1 MWNPAIWMGARQ
13 VASGEVSHAN
23 VSAEVAAR
31 SAAELP
37 EGTVI
42 TNSGRISAARFP
54 GDAPSTPPFS
64 KKELIALDDTL
75 KAASEK
81 ALVRFSVYIGDLAG
95 DDLEAS
101 ARQIL
106 AKAPEPAYGT
116 LIAVS
121 PNTRDVVIVSGKEV
135 SSRVNDR
142 VAALGVT
149 AAVSAFRQGNLID
162 GLIAAL
168 RVMSTAAAAN

>member
-1 MWNPAIWMGARQ
+1 M
-13 VASGEVSHAN
+13 ASGEVTHAN

-37 EGTVI
+37 LGSVI
-42 TNSGRISAARFP
+42 TNSGRISAARYP
-54 GDAPSTPPFS
+54 GDAPTTPPFS
-64 KKELIALDDTL
+64 KRDLIALDDTL

-81 ALVRFSVYIGDLAG
+81 ALVRFSVYIGDLG
-95 DDLEAS
+95 EDLEGS
-101 ARQIL
+101 ARDIL
-106 AKAPEPAYGT
+106 AKSPEPAYGT

-121 PNTRDVVIVSGKEV
+121 PNSRDVVIVSGSKV

-149 AAVSAFRQGNLID
+149 AAVTGFRQGHLVD
-162 GLIAAL
+162 GLIASL
-168 RVMSTAAAAN
+168 RVMATAAAGG

>member
-1 MWNPAIWMGARQ
+1 MTG
-13 VASGEVSHAN
+13 
-23 VSAEVAAR
+23 EVAAR

-37 EGTVI
+37 MGAVVTS
-42 TNSGRISAARFP
+42 SGRISAARFP

-64 KKELIALDDTL
+64 KSDLIALDDTL

-81 ALVRFSVYIGDLAG
+81 ALVRFSVYIGDLGA
-95 DDLEAS
+95 DLEAG
-101 ARQIL
+101 ARDIL
-106 AKAPEPAYGT
+106 AKAPEPAHGT

-121 PNTRDVVIVSGKEV
+121 PNTRDVIVVSGREV
-135 SSRVNDR
+135 SNRVNDR

-149 AAVSAFRQGNLID
+149 AAVTGFRQGNLID

-168 RVMSTAAAAN
+168 RVMATAAAGN